1 MKNRKIL
8 FCIIFIVVMSFATLI
23 WYEIDVKLLDLDA
36 SQVSEISVFNGNT
49 GEELSITDSNDI
61 EHIINNLNSI
71 SLNRDKISFGYAG
84 YSFDMK
90 IILEGREEAKNKHC
104 FIINSEDL
112 IRKGLFFYTLGE
124 EKIDYSYIEDLFNQ

>member
-36 SQVSEISVFNGNT
+36 SKVSEISVFNGNT

-71 SLNRDKISFGYAG
+71 SLERDMISLGYAG
-84 YSFDMK
+84 YSFKVD
-90 IILEGREEAKNKHC
+90 IILKGREEVKSKHHL
-104 FIINSEDL
+104 IINSEDL
-112 IRKGLFFYTLGE
+112 VRKGLFFYTLGE